1 MFSSTKVPF
10 SIDYTH
16 CGNSIHT
23 RPGSCFSC
31 SSYANPSVQSSPP
44 SSSLKAGVSGALKV
58 YMFRCLYKVQQTLPS
73 LTSFPVES
81 ASARYLMNP
90 NSSSVS
96 GFRVYVKAL
105 RFILPSNTD
114 ISVSH
119 FKGHFWRICF
129 CDASY
134 KCPLPAT
141 SWEWAPSSDAL
152 FGRCCLLSRMCSL
165 SISSDL
171 NYWWNESIRLPSVR
185 HDLGS
190 RLLSLNSWIN
200 SSGMRLLNLILAAA
214 APVSAKRRTPS
225 PTYN

>member
-44 SSSLKAGVSGALKV
+44 SSSLKAGVSSALKI
-58 YMFRCLYKVQQTLPS
+58 YMFRFLSEVQQTLPS
-73 LTSFPVES
+73 LTSSPVES
-81 ASARYLMNP
+81 AFARYLMNP
-90 NSSSVS
+90 NYSSVS
-96 GFRVYVKAL
+96 GFRVYAKAL
-105 RFILPSNTD
+105 RFILHSDTD
-114 ISVSH
+114 ITVSY
-119 FKGHFWRICF
+119 FKGYFWRICF
-129 CDASY
+129 CDASD

-152 FGRCCLLSRMCSL
+152 FRRCCLLSRMYSL

-171 NYWWNESIRLPSVR
+171 NYW
-185 HDLGS
+185 
-190 RLLSLNSWIN
+190 
-200 SSGMRLLNLILAAA
+200 
-214 APVSAKRRTPS
+214 
-225 PTYN
+225 